1 MSQSQVV
8 ESFGA
13 APGINVQAFIDL
25 TLLNCNL
32 KGVYQYQVIEGKPE
46 EKEKETK
53 TKILVMPTDAEPQ
66 SMTLLELIEEI
77 NEIIRSFGGGKE
89 VTVESMKDTLESMG
103 LKSIADISV
112 QIRQLFIYVDK
123 SNIEGKSKPC
133 EYAFNFVILNP
144 VKPDESLKLFHIK
157 SLGLAVYNTDRKKV
171 IERMQ
176 LENID
181 ELLA

>member
-1 MSQSQVV
+1 MSQVV
-8 ESFGA
+8 KSVGD

-25 TLLNCNL
+25 TLLNCDL
-32 KGVYQYQVIEGKPE
+32 KGVYQYQVINNEDPAK
-46 EKEKETK
+46 KESK
-53 TKILVMPTDAEPQ
+53 TKILIMPTSPKPQ
-66 SMTLLELIEEI
+66 SMTLLELIKEV
-77 NEIIRSFGGGKE
+77 NDIIASFGGGDKVSE
-89 VTVESMKDTLESMG
+89 ESMKETLESMG
-103 LKSIADISV
+103 LKSIADIRV
-112 QIRQLFIYVDK
+112 EIRQLFVYVDK
-123 SNIEGKSKPC
+123 SSIDKNSKPC

-157 SLGLAVYNTDRKKV
+157 SLGLAVYNTDRKKI

>member
-1 MSQSQVV
+1 MSQNQVV
-8 ESFGA
+8 GSLGA

-32 KGVYQYQVIEGKPE
+32 KGVYQYQVIEGDKPE
-46 EKEKETK
+46 DKETK

-66 SMTLLELIEEI
+66 SMTLVELIAEI
-77 NEIIRSFGGGKE
+77 NNIIKSFGGGKE
-89 VTVESMKDTLESMG
+89 VTVDSMKETLESMG

-123 SNIEGKSKPC
+123 SSIEGKTKPC

-157 SLGLAVYNTDRKKV
+157 SLGLAVYNTDRKKI

-176 LENID
+176 LEDID
-181 ELLA
+181 KLLA

>member
-8 ESFGA
+8 GNFGA
-13 APGINVQAFIDL
+13 APGINIQAFIDL

-32 KGVYQYQVIEGKPE
+32 KGVYQYQVIEGKSE

-66 SMTLLELIEEI
+66 SMTLLELIDEI
-77 NEIIRSFGGGKE
+77 NSIIKSFGGGDPVSE
-89 VTVESMKDTLESMG
+89 DSMKGTLESMG
-103 LKSIADISV
+103 LKSIAEISV

-123 SNIEGKSKPC
+123 SSIEGRTKPC

-144 VKPDESLKLFHIK
+144 VKPDQSLKLFHIK
-157 SLGLAVYNTDRKKV
+157 SLGLAVYNTDRKKI